1 MFYVVVLMLLLLLL
15 LLLMLLLLFQI
26 FLWFLLL
33 LVLLLLFPPI
43 FTIHYSLQLFTCQT
57 ESIHSSYKHNI
68 FSLRYF
74 SPRSLLSLLCQIFF
88 YDFFFCILSV
98 FVVLWRRVSS
108 EDVKIYYFFHFQFN
122 TPQRVSLRNYF
133 LLMLNLVACNWLCLS
148 FIHCCGIQNCCC
160 C

>member
-15 LLLMLLLLFQI
+15 LLLMLLLLFQM

-57 ESIHSSYKHNI
+57 ESIHSSYEHNI

-74 SPRSLLSLLCQIFF
+74 SPRSGLSLLCQIFF
-88 YDFFFCILSV
+88 YDFIFLYFICVCCFVEKSIIRRCKNLLFFSFSV
-98 FVVLWRRVSS
+98 QHASTRFSTQLFPI
-108 EDVKIYYFFHFQFN
+108 DVK
-122 TPQRVSLRNYF
+122 S
-133 LLMLNLVACNWLCLS
+133 CCL
-148 FIHCCGIQNCCC
+148 
-160 C
+160 